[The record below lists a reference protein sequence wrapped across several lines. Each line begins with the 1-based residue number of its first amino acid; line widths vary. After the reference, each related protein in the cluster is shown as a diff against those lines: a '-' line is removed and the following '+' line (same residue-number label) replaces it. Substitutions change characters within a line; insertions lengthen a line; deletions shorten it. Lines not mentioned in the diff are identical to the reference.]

1 MHSRSQIAQVI
12 VAVLLVA
19 MVVWGLIWAG
29 SHEPTKDGSVSFTYQ
44 LHLQAYQTARWTGWP
59 TVLVIASAILVP
71 LIATLLIP
79 CLLRK
84 IYSGFTEWFL
94 LVVEV
99 ISLLL
104 GFAITNALTS
114 ILLPAVV
121 VDISFLYAVIGV
133 FCVILSVSLINAG
146 ILS

>member
-1 MHSRSQIAQVI
+1 MAGSLSGTTRLRVRLHTEKNSTAFW
-12 VAVLLVA
+12 AVLVN
-19 MVVWGLIWAG
+19 
-29 SHEPTKDGSVSFTYQ
+29 
-44 LHLQAYQTARWTGWP
+44 
-59 TVLVIASAILVP
+59 ASAILVP

-79 CLLRK
+79 HLLRK
-84 IYSGFTEWFL
+84 VYSGFTGWFL